1 MTSTTS
7 LARQAGA
14 LYFLF
19 MVVAIC
25 SEFLYP
31 QIVVSGDA
39 AATARNIAADEFIYR
54 GGILLGLV
62 THLIFLFLV
71 VRLYTLFEPV
81 DRSLSMLMVVLVAV
95 GVAAALTNTL
105 GRFAPL
111 SYVGGAEHLTAF
123 TPAQREALAMASIS
137 TRRFGNVV
145 PMMFWGLWLF
155 PFGLLVIR
163 STYFP
168 RALGW
173 LLFVA
178 GTAYCVTSVTGFLW
192 PTYRGAIFRYMTPLY
207 MGEVPIIFWMMIK
220 GARTPAAAT

>member
-1 MTSTTS
+1 MTSTTT
-7 LARQAGA
+7 LARQAGT

-39 AATARNIAADEFIYR
+39 AATARNIAADEFLYR

-71 VRLYTLFEPV
+71 VRLYTLFESV
-81 DRSLSMLMVVLVAV
+81 DRGLAMLMVVLVAV

-111 SYVGGAEHLTAF
+111 SFAGSAEHLTAF
-123 TPAQREALAMASIS
+123 TSAQREALAMASIS
-137 TRRFGNVV
+137 TRRLGNVV

-163 STYFP
+163 SNYFP
-168 RALGW
+168 RVLGW

-178 GTAYCVTSVTGFLW
+178 GTAYCISSVAGFLW
-192 PTYRGAIFRYMTPLY
+192 PTYRGAMFRYMTPLY

-220 GARTPAAAT
+220 GARPAAAAA